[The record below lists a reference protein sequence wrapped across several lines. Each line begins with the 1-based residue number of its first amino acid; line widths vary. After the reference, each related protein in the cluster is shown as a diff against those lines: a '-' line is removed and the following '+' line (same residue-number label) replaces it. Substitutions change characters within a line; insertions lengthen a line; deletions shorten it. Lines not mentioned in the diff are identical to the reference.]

1 MKHNRIHLGD
11 KEEQVKEL
19 VKDLVAKA
27 VAKNWTKILVVAK
40 DFEGV
45 KWFNRQV
52 LDYVQSLG
60 DRVSMREFLF
70 DRVRFS
76 NDSIIKAV
84 RPSTP
89 ICGETITDLIFFHC
103 DADDESVSHQ
113 EFMQTVV
120 PVLGVSGSNHLSWYC
135 DKIVKEDEENYY
147 IYGGLK
153 KLPKNCTEIA

>member
-11 KEEQVKEL
+11 KEEQATVLVREL
-19 VKDLVAKA
+19 VEKA
-27 VAKNWTKILVVAK
+27 VAKNWTKVLVVAK

-76 NDSIIKAV
+76 NDSVIKVV
-84 RPSTP
+84 RPTTP

-113 EFMQTVV
+113 EFMQTVL
-120 PVLGVSGSNHLSWYC
+120 PVLGVCGGVHVDWYC
-135 DKIVKEDEENYY
+135 SECKEDDDFYH
-147 IYGGLK
+147 IFGGKK
-153 KLPKNCTEIA
+153 KLSKRNSEMA